1 MAVLVG
7 GIPEEGLGAIYVLY
21 LKPNLKRRGYG
32 SILVDEFTKLQQDEY
47 NITKQRGAAAQGN
60 AMGIPFYEK
69 QGFAEKEIRAV
80 LADNEVYYSLV
91 MYRDLNL

>member
-1 MAVLVG
+1 M
-7 GIPEEGLGAIYVLY
+7 LY

-47 NITKQRGAAAQGN
+47 NITKQRVAAAQGN

-69 QGFAEKEIRAV
+69 QGFVEKEIREV